1 MYRGSF
7 AVSSWV
13 QENVTIDKNKMTLLC
28 LHPRTQ
34 MTCGS
39 DEVVSLARHFTI
51 TEFMVNCGKLGE
63 EDMQKLRDIV
73 DDKLNRSNQ

>member
-1 MYRGSF
+1 
-7 AVSSWV
+7 
-13 QENVTIDKNKMTLLC
+13 
-28 LHPRTQ
+28 

-73 DDKLNRSNQ
+73 DDKLKESNP